1 MADVLSQ
8 SQIDALINGLF
19 NEPSAPSGGGE
30 DQQKKEDKYQK
41 YDFRSPRKYT
51 KERLKLLTGVF
62 DNYSKVVNTW
72 INGLVHATC
81 EVEVD
86 TVDEQRYFEF
96 SNALLE
102 GEVVTLAHLILDGER
117 EETPVLL
124 MASPNIMISIFD
136 RLCGGTGDVRD
147 LPSDYAYTNVDLS
160 LYQHLMN
167 EFISMIGGSWEN
179 YAQLDFVFGRVELNP
194 TLVQIIGVEESVVM
208 VSINIK
214 FSNTAGRL
222 DICLPDEVLSKI
234 FAAITSQSAA
244 LRKQLED
251 HSDEIY
257 YHLSDTDLQITAEL
271 GRTVLRLRDIYNL
284 NVGDVID
291 MNIKKDSPVSL
302 WIGERQWFSGLMG
315 VDEKHV
321 AVKIQDVYHIE
332 GGKKQEDE

>member
-19 NEPSAPSGGGE
+19 NEPEPEPGKPDKPPE
-30 DQQKKEDKYQK
+30 EKYQK

-62 DNYSKVVNTW
+62 DNYSKVMNTW

-102 GEVVTLAHLILDGER
+102 GEVVSLANLILEGER
-117 EETPVLL
+117 EETPILL

-136 RLCGGTGDVRD
+136 RLCGGTGDVND
-147 LPSDYAYTNVDLS
+147 LPSDYSYTNVDLS
-160 LYQHLMN
+160 LYQHIMN

-194 TLVQIIGVEESVVM
+194 TLVQLIGVEETVVM
-208 VSINIK
+208 VSLNIK
-214 FSNTAGRL
+214 FSNTSGRL
-222 DICLPDEVLSKI
+222 DICMPDEVLSKI
-234 FAAITSQSAA
+234 FAAITRQSAA

-251 HSDEIY
+251 HSDDIY

-271 GRTVLRLRDIYNL
+271 GRTVMRLRDLYNL

-315 VDEKHV
+315 VDEKRV

-332 GGKKQEDE
+332 GGKKQEDEQ